1 MVNRIWNMFKY
12 LKEILYDLR
21 KCSRRRYLKVNFFS
35 KQLKKSNRS
44 DKIINLKNAVV
55 HLENS
60 SSINLNGTLLLNEEI
75 LPGCKKDAILWADSD
90 AELNVNGFFKIY
102 YDSEIRI
109 FAGGKLS
116 VDFGYLNAGSQI
128 RCMDSISIGKHCAI
142 GRKVMIMDFDAHK
155 ITYENGMQNAI
166 TAPVKI
172 GNHVWIGAGVT
183 ILKGVTIGDNAVIG
197 AGAVVTKDVEKNTIV
212 AGNPA
217 REIKKIKN
225 WS

>member
-1 MVNRIWNMFKY
+1 M
-12 LKEILYDLR
+12 
-21 KCSRRRYLKVNFFS
+21 KVNFFS

-128 RCMDSISIGKHCAI
+128 RCMDNISIGKHCAI
-142 GRKVMIMDFDAHK
+142 GRNVMIMD
-155 ITYENGMQNAI
+155 
-166 TAPVKI
+166 
-172 GNHVWIGAGVT
+172 
-183 ILKGVTIGDNAVIG
+183 
-197 AGAVVTKDVEKNTIV
+197 
-212 AGNPA
+212 
-217 REIKKIKN
+217 
-225 WS
+225 